1 MTNTTGAH
9 LVGIS
14 EGALPSLNILLRA
27 IGPGVVGLRSGFRSN
42 VNALTGTVLHGDV
55 VVVRDEQLLGG
66 QSFISLPD
74 VQGLTVGSEVVAK
87 IDTVVGF
94 RISVGRDA
102 DLGATSVV
110 NPLLEREVGVVC
122 SEAVATN
129 SAGSSSW
136 LKTLWNAGQVSI
148 LTR

>member
-1 MTNTTGAH
+1 LTNTTGAH

-74 VQGLTVGSEVVAK
+74 VQGLTVGSEVGAK
-87 IDTVVGF
+87 IDTIVGV

-110 NPLLEREVGVVC
+110 NPLLEWEVGVVC
-122 SEAVATN
+122 SEAVAAR
-129 SAGSSSW
+129 SAKSRWTSGTPS
-136 LKTLWNAGQVSI
+136 TAGQVSI